1 MLVGVA
7 MAENPFKP
15 REPSHSGYNLA
26 PAPRGGAIEW
36 SLEAPP
42 KVDPIAPVKPVEP
55 SKAAEKF
62 LPAQKSLPD
71 RLPNGDLPSL
81 DWAPSADFKTPAIV
95 RKPIADAKSV
105 ANTEQTLLKQA
116 ALGAIEPNFGPTKT
130 NEPTEPSMVKAPP
143 APAKA
148 KAKREVLSEHHGY
161 KVCRIVF
168 VDGEKAGQVH
178 CFELMRDKDVL
189 IRGSEIEIKRE
200 LKQRLQGI

>member
-1 MLVGVA
+1 
-7 MAENPFKP
+7 MAENPYKA
-15 REPSHSGYNLA
+15 REPNQAGFNLA

-42 KVDPIAPVKPVEP
+42 KAETALPLKTPET

-62 LPAQKSLPD
+62 LPAQKSMPD
-71 RLPNGDLPSL
+71 RLPNGELPSL
-81 DWAPSADFKTPAIV
+81 DWAPSGDFKTPAIV

-105 ANTEQTLLKQA
+105 KSDEKALWRQA
-116 ALGAIEPNFGPTKT
+116 ALGAIEPNFGPDKPVQP
-130 NEPTEPSMVKAPP
+130 EGSMVKPPP
-143 APAKA
+143 APPKA

-178 CFELMRDKDVL
+178 CFELMRDKDVI
-189 IRGSEIEIKRE
+189 IRGSEVEIRRE